1 MSTMKLLKFSFRSQ
15 DDFKPKFDHV
25 IIGRQNLLKGQNTKP
40 FTTENEFSALITHP
54 TDLNDNC
61 FNAFGKLSNVHSAW
75 LGPLK
80 PYPARFR
87 AMVGKLE
94 PRSAEMS
101 SLIINEILICI

>member
-1 MSTMKLLKFSFRSQ
+1 MHCGPTQ
-15 DDFKPKFDHV
+15 
-25 IIGRQNLLKGQNTKP
+25 LLKGQNTKP
-40 FTTENEFSALITHP
+40 FTTENEFSALETPP
-54 TDLNDNC
+54 TDLNDIC
-61 FNAFGKLSNVHSAW
+61 YNAFGKLSNVHSAR

-101 SLIINEILICI
+101 SLIINEIVIFGDLLKCKANAKVEANAQN